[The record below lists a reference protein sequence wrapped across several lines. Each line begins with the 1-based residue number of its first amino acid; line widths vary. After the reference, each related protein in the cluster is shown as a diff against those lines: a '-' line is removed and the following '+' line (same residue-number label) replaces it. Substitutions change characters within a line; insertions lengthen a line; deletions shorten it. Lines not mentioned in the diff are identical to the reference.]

1 MNKINLDFK
10 NNKNDYKWNLV
21 QLIYS
26 IVFWIYFLIVKFDFN
41 LFEPE
46 VNGEFIKIN
55 LIKEDMKDFKPKN
68 SSNEILE
75 DDNEENKMKKKFR
88 DEIITKIEKVKIV
101 KKEKL
106 VLKNNKAQMHVENTE
121 SNFKNENQDIEDL
134 LIQDIVDLKI
144 SNIKEKNKFLEEIDD
159 LKKSDEKAKK
169 KLVEEY
175 EMKKK
180 ENEEKNNK
188 LSEENKNLK
197 K

>member
-26 IVFWIYFLIVKFDFN
+26 IVFWIYFLIVKFGFN

-46 VNGEFIKIN
+46 ANGKFIKIN

-88 DEIITKIEKVKIV
+88 DEIITKIEK
-101 KKEKL
+101 
-106 VLKNNKAQMHVENTE
+106 
-121 SNFKNENQDIEDL
+121 
-134 LIQDIVDLKI
+134 
-144 SNIKEKNKFLEEIDD
+144 
-159 LKKSDEKAKK
+159 
-169 KLVEEY
+169 
-175 EMKKK
+175 
-180 ENEEKNNK
+180 
-188 LSEENKNLK
+188 
-197 K
+197 